1 MARYETEGGG
11 GNGSSL
17 GTSRMECVQNQI
29 GMVSSVENF
38 IKE

>member
-17 GTSRMECVQNQI
+17 GTSRVDCMQNQI
-29 GMVSSVENF
+29 GMVPPVENF
-38 IKE
+38 IEE

>member
-1 MARYETEGGG
+1 MAKYETEGGG
-11 GNGSSL
+11 GNGGSL
-17 GTSRMECVQNQI
+17 GTLRMECVQNQV